1 MDRATMGRSSAAG
14 RMDGDVAVLDV
25 AGLDV
30 AGLDSA
36 ECMAEIASSSSGV
49 SL

>member
-1 MDRATMGRSSAAG
+1 
-14 RMDGDVAVLDV
+14 MDGDVAGLDVAGLDVAGLDV

-36 ECMAEIASSSSGV
+36 ECMAEIASSSSDV